1 MSDALLSSLTAGLLA
16 GYAIAIPV
24 GAIAA
29 LLITHGA
36 RHGGRVAAGG
46 ALGAATVD
54 GLYATIAVVAGAA
67 IAPVIVLIEE
77 PLRWLSVIVLVALGV
92 VIALPG
98 LRSAAREGV
107 SAPEAARAGVNA
119 LEPAST
125 GTSAPAHPIT
135 GSSSLASGS
144 ATQTRTIAPARTAT
158 QARAATQTRTTT
170 QARTTVQART
180 TAQARRTPHARTT
193 TARRLFLTV
202 AALTLVNPVTVVY
215 FAALVGSSTLAH
227 DATPL
232 ERIVFVSAAFAA
244 SLSWQLLL
252 TTAGAL
258 AGRAL
263 VGPVGARITALLG
276 GGIIILLAVRAAL
289 GL

>member
-36 RHGGRVAAGG
+36 RHGARVAAGG

-54 GLYATIAVVAGAA
+54 GLYATIAVLAGAA

-77 PLRWLSVIVLVALGV
+77 PLRWLSVIVLVALGIM
-92 VIALPG
+92 IALPG
-98 LRSAAREGV
+98 LRTAPRHVLPNSADAPVDATLGDTH
-107 SAPEAARAGVNA
+107 SAH
-119 LEPAST
+119 
-125 GTSAPAHPIT
+125 AP
-135 GSSSLASGS
+135 SGS
-144 ATQTRTIAPARTAT
+144 TAT
-158 QARAATQTRTTT
+158 AS
-170 QARTTVQART
+170 
-180 TAQARRTPHARTT
+180 RTT

-202 AALTLVNPVTVVY
+202 GALTLVNPVTVVY
-215 FAALVGSSTLAH
+215 FAALIGSSTLAL
-227 DATPL
+227 DASPL
-232 ERIVFVSAAFAA
+232 ERIVFVAAAFAA

-263 VGPVGARITALLG
+263 VGPIGARITALVG
-276 GGIIILLAVRAAL
+276 GGIIILLAVRAAW
-289 GL
+289 GG

>member
-1 MSDALLSSLTAGLLA
+1 MTDALLSSLTAGLLA

-36 RHGGRVAAGG
+36 RHGARVAAGG

-67 IAPVIVLIEE
+67 VAPIIALVEE
-77 PLRWLSVIVLVALGV
+77 PLRWVSVVVLVALGIM
-92 VIALPG
+92 IALPG
-98 LRSAAREGV
+98 LRAAPRPVPSVSLDAPLDTPVGDAS
-107 SAPEAARAGVNA
+107 SAP
-119 LEPAST
+119 L
-125 GTSAPAHPIT
+125 HP
-135 GSSSLASGS
+135 GS
-144 ATQTRTIAPARTAT
+144 TAT
-158 QARAATQTRTTT
+158 AA
-170 QARTTVQART
+170 
-180 TAQARRTPHARTT
+180 HTT

-202 AALTLVNPVTVVY
+202 GALTLVNPVTVVY
-215 FAALVGSSTLAH
+215 FAALIGSSTLAL
-227 DATPL
+227 DASPL
-232 ERIVFVSAAFAA
+232 ERIVFAAAAFAA

-263 VGPVGARITALLG
+263 VGPIGARITALVG

>member
-36 RHGGRVAAGG
+36 RHGARVAAGG

-67 IAPVIVLIEE
+67 VAPVIALVEQ
-77 PLRWLSVIVLVALGV
+77 PLRWVSVVVLVALGV
-92 VIALPG
+92 MIALPG
-98 LRSAAREGV
+98 LRAAPR
-107 SAPEAARAGVNA
+107 
-119 LEPAST
+119 PASPIST
-125 GTSAPAHPIT
+125 DAPADAALGTTPSAPAP
-135 GSSSLASGS
+135 SGS
-144 ATQTRTIAPARTAT
+144 TAT
-158 QARAATQTRTTT
+158 AS
-170 QARTTVQART
+170 
-180 TAQARRTPHARTT
+180 RTT

-202 AALTLVNPVTVVY
+202 GALTLVNPVTVVY
-215 FAALVGSSTLAH
+215 FAALIGSSTLAL
-227 DATPL
+227 DASPL
-232 ERIVFVSAAFAA
+232 ERIVFVAAAFAA

-252 TTAGAL
+252 TTVGAL

-263 VGPVGARITALLG
+263 VGPRGARITALVG
-276 GGIIILLAVRAAL
+276 GGIIVVLAVRAAL
-289 GL
+289 GG

>member
-36 RHGGRVAAGG
+36 RHGARVAAGG

-54 GLYATIAVVAGAA
+54 GLYATIAVLAGAA
-67 IAPVIVLIEE
+67 IAPVIALIEE
-77 PLRWLSVIVLVALGV
+77 PLRWLSVIVLVALGIM
-92 VIALPG
+92 IALPG
-98 LRSAAREGV
+98 LRTAPRHVLPIRADAPVDATLGDTHSAH
-107 SAPEAARAGVNA
+107 AP
-119 LEPAST
+119 
-125 GTSAPAHPIT
+125 
-135 GSSSLASGS
+135 SGS
-144 ATQTRTIAPARTAT
+144 TAT
-158 QARAATQTRTTT
+158 AS
-170 QARTTVQART
+170 
-180 TAQARRTPHARTT
+180 RTT

-202 AALTLVNPVTVVY
+202 GALTLVNPVTVVY
-215 FAALVGSSTLAH
+215 FAALIGSSTLAL
-227 DATPL
+227 DASPL
-232 ERIVFVSAAFAA
+232 ERIVFVAAAFAA

-263 VGPVGARITALLG
+263 VGPIGARITALAG
-276 GGIIILLAVRAAL
+276 GGIIILLAVRAAW
-289 GL
+289 GG

>member
-1 MSDALLSSLTAGLLA
+1 MSDALFSSLTAGLLA

-36 RHGGRVAAGG
+36 RHGARVAAGG

-77 PLRWLSVIVLVALGV
+77 PLRWLSVIVLVALGIM
-92 VIALPG
+92 IALPG
-98 LRSAAREGV
+98 LRAAPRHVPPISAD
-107 SAPEAARAGVNA
+107 APTDA
-119 LEPAST
+119 
-125 GTSAPAHPIT
+125 APADAA
-135 GSSSLASGS
+135 LADAALSDTTPAPAPSGS
-144 ATQTRTIAPARTAT
+144 TAT
-158 QARAATQTRTTT
+158 AS
-170 QARTTVQART
+170 
-180 TAQARRTPHARTT
+180 RTT

-202 AALTLVNPVTVVY
+202 GALTLVNPVTVVY
-215 FAALVGSSTLAH
+215 FAALIGSSTLAL
-227 DATPL
+227 DASPL
-232 ERIVFVSAAFAA
+232 ERIVFVAAAFAA

-263 VGPVGARITALLG
+263 VGPIGARITALVG
-276 GGIIILLAVRAAL
+276 GGIIILLAVRAAW
-289 GL
+289 GG